1 MFSES
6 QLDLIKVKRSYIQ
19 YMDQINRMYG
29 YPRNY
34 IGVLFTLIMEKDKEL
49 TQNQIM
55 QLTGYSRS
63 SISEV
68 LSQLSEDLL
77 ISEVKMPGDR
87 KKYYRANVDFEQYI
101 QNFFIKVLRAPYT
114 SLDFVPEC

>member
-1 MFSES
+1 
-6 QLDLIKVKRSYIQ
+6 
-19 YMDQINRMYG
+19 MDQINRMYG

-34 IGVLFTLIMEKDKEL
+34 VGVLFTLIMEKDKEL

-68 LSQLSEDLL
+68 LSQLNEDLI
-77 ISEVKMPGDR
+77 ISEVKKP
-87 KKYYRANVDFEQYI
+87 
-101 QNFFIKVLRAPYT
+101 
-114 SLDFVPEC
+114 